1 MKPLC
6 IYHKNCA
13 DGFGAA
19 WVVRKFYGQDGV
31 DLHPA
36 TYQEA
41 PPDVTGRDVIMVDFS
56 FKRPIM
62 EQLIEQA
69 KSVLIIDHHKTAMAD
84 LANLQG
90 TAPSWVI
97 FDMDHS
103 GAVLTWMHF
112 FPGQPVPALL
122 DYIGDRDI
130 WRFQLPRS
138 REVAAGLFSHPYD
151 FAVWD
156 GFMDGGAAMVT
167 LLADD
172 GRAIERKHHKDI
184 AELVA
189 ASARPMIIGGHQV
202 LAANLPYTMSSD
214 AGHMLVDQGSLFG
227 ACYSDGPNGRTFSLR
242 STDGGPDVSE
252 IAKLY
257 GGGGHRN
264 AAGFRVSFVDAAQ
277 FEVPT
282 R

>member
-19 WVVRKFYGQDGV
+19 WVVRKFFGPDGV

-36 TYQEA
+36 TYQDP
-41 PPDVTGRDVIMVDFS
+41 PPDMTDRCVIMVDFS
-56 FKRPIM
+56 YKRPIM
-62 EQLIEQA
+62 ARLINQA
-69 KSVLIIDHHKTAMAD
+69 ESVLVIDHHKTAQAD
-84 LANLQG
+84 LADLHG
-90 TAPSWVI
+90 ATVI
-97 FDMDHS
+97 FDMEHS
-103 GAVLTWMHF
+103 GAVLTWRHF
-112 FPGQPVPALL
+112 FPGQEPPMLL
-122 DYIGDRDI
+122 RYIEDRDI
-130 WRFQLPRS
+130 WKFALPNS
-138 REVAAGLFSHPYD
+138 REVAAGLFSHPYN
-151 FAVWD
+151 FATWD
-156 GFMDGGAAMVT
+156 SFIGNPHELLLLLSDGK
-167 LLADD
+167 
-172 GRAIERKHHKDI
+172 AIERKHHKDI

-214 AGHMLVDQGSLFG
+214 AGHMLIDQGSFFG

-242 STDGGPDVSE
+242 STDAGPDVSE